1 MPDWS
6 PQRYKYEGEK
16 LGVPSSIIENAT
28 KVIIRLREVD
38 PRLPVVLTLYHLS
51 ILTDTPLSYLRNL
64 VERRDC
70 PYKEVYFRKHVPGR
84 RRFRVINIPET
95 SLLRIQTWIAQ
106 NILRHTQQGASSFA
120 YHPLSRPV
128 YAAKAHC
135 GCKWLIKV
143 DIEEFFQNVSEG
155 RVYRI
160 FRDLGYPSLLSFE
173 LARLTTVTDYKRNRV
188 HLDELKWTAI
198 LSYVSEFE
206 GFLPQGAPTSPMLS
220 NLAMIG
226 LDLRLK
232 ALSDLNWF
240 VYTRYSD
247 DLSFSTKLNKTDAII
262 RQFKR
267 DVVAE
272 LLRDGFNY
280 NKQKTVI
287 RGPGSRKI
295 VLGMIVDGPNPRL
308 PNEDKDLLRQH
319 LYFLTNSNHG
329 PAKHAVARKTSI
341 SGIYHHVRGKIAW
354 AEQIEPVFGKYCLDK
369 FNSVKWPPIR
379 PSAHH
384 RRQIQ
389 QARQI

>member
-16 LGVPSSIIENAT
+16 RGVPSSILENAT
-28 KVIIRLREVD
+28 KVIIRLREAD

-64 VERRDC
+64 VERRGYL
-70 PYKEVYFRKHVPGR
+70 YKEVYFRKHVPGR
-84 RRFRVINIPET
+84 RRCRVINIPEPP
-95 SLLRIQTWIAQ
+95 LLVVQTWIAQ
-106 NILRHTQQGASSFA
+106 NILRYTRPSASSFA

-135 GCKWLIKV
+135 GCKWLVKI
-143 DIEEFFQNVSEG
+143 DIEEFFHNVSEG

-160 FRDLGYPSLLSFE
+160 FRDLGYPLLLSFE
-173 LARLTTVTDYKRNRV
+173 LARITSITDYKRNQVR
-188 HLDELKWTAI
+188 LDELKWTAI
-198 LSYVSEFE
+198 RSYVSEFE

-220 NLAMIG
+220 NLAMTR
-226 LDLRLK
+226 LDQRLT
-232 ALSDLNWF
+232 ALSDLNGF

-247 DLSFSTKLNKTDAII
+247 DLTFSTRIKKNAIDV

-267 DVVAE
+267 DVIAE
-272 LLRDGFNY
+272 LMQDGFDY

-295 VLGMIVDGPNPRL
+295 VLGMIVDGPTPRL
-308 PNEDKDLLRQH
+308 PSEDKDILRQH
-319 LYFLTNSNHG
+319 LYFLTSPKHG
-329 PAKHAVARKTSI
+329 PAKHAEARRTSI
-341 SGIYHHVRGKIAW
+341 SGVYHHVRGKIAW
-354 AEQIEPVFGKYCLDK
+354 ADQIEPAFGKYCLDK

-379 PSAHH
+379 PSAHR
-384 RRQIQ
+384 RRQK
-389 QARQI
+389 QARQN